1 MQERTTLN
9 TGHCFTA
16 IDIRRF
22 RPVED
27 FQAAMDDMLHALR
40 DTPRAEGQERASTPR
55 GSPRPRRSGSGASR
69 DSGSPGPG
77 RRPEPH
83 RGGAGRYA
91 VRVGRIE
98 GESPATTLIAISQ
111 LG

>member
-40 DTPRAEGQERASTPR
+40 DTPRAEGQERVYTAGEPEAETER
-55 GSPRPRRSGSGASR
+55 QRRITGFR
-69 DSGSPGPG
+69 
-77 RRPEPH
+77 
-83 RGGAGRYA
+83 
-91 VRVGRIE
+91 
-98 GESPATTLIAISQ
+98 
-111 LG
+111 